1 VENVNVLGVVDGGR
15 GLLVGSQSS
24 DAVPKGEAP
33 PRPGYDL
40 SVAQSGWMETIAP
53 GSPAVYNRTTG
64 WRGRYLHRTLTKR
77 AKRRLQRQRRRQQGD
92 DHARGG

>member
-1 VENVNVLGVVDGGR
+1 MNVLGVVDGGR

-24 DAVPKGEAP
+24 DAVPKGEFM
-33 PRPGYDL
+33 
-40 SVAQSGWMETIAP
+40 AQSGWMETIAP

>member
-40 SVAQSGWMETIAP
+40 FMAQSGWMETIAP

-77 AKRRLQRQRRRQQGD
+77 AKRRLARLRRS
-92 DHARGG
+92 GGRRHG